1 MAAPLQHKQAS
12 LAGSDPQTFSF
23 TSAVTAG
30 SLLTVNFRHS
40 TAITVAGVSDS
51 VNGAW
56 VKAADVAMGGYT
68 QDCWYLKNA
77 GAGATTV
84 SVDLSG
90 AASLQYELNEWAGRD
105 ASTPIDDCETGT
117 LAGATAHSAS
127 AAATP
132 TVAGGIALVTYGFA
146 GAFTVD
152 AAPAGYT
159 TTGGDASYLKQYYKD
174 LAGTD
179 AEDPEL
185 TTVDAEDSG
194 TILVILKVPVATAA
208 PTVTT
213 QAVSGIGATGGT
225 LNGTITD
232 TGGENADQRGFVIDL
247 GTQAD
252 PGNVAPAA
260 SGYASAVWSS
270 GSFGVG
276 AFTVNQ
282 GGLASS
288 TTHYVRAFAH
298 NSAGYSY
305 GAEVTFDTL
314 AASGGAPRMLMMG
327 VG

>member
-12 LAGSDPQTFSF
+12 LAGADPQVFSF
-23 TSAVTAG
+23 ASAVTAG
-30 SLLTVNFRHS
+30 SLLTVNFRHATS
-40 TAITVAGVSDS
+40 ITVAGVSDS

-56 VKAADVAMGGYT
+56 TKAADVAMGGYT
-68 QDCWYLKNA
+68 HDCWYLKNA

-90 AASLQYELNEWAGRD
+90 AASFQYELNEWAGRD
-105 ASTPIDDCETGT
+105 ASTPIDDSETGT
-117 LAGATAHSAS
+117 LSGATTHKAS

-146 GAFTVD
+146 GSFTVD

-159 TTGGDASYLKQYYKD
+159 STGGDASYLKQYYKD

-185 TTVDAEDSG
+185 TTVDTEDSG

-213 QAVSGIGATGGT
+213 QAVSGIGATGAT
-225 LNGTITD
+225 FNGTITV
-232 TGGENADQRGFVIDL
+232 TGGENADERGFVYDL

-252 PGNVAPAA
+252 PGNVDPGA
-260 SGYASAVWSS
+260 SGYAFGAWFT
-270 GSFGVG
+270 GSFPAE
-276 AFTVNQ
+276 AFTLNQ

-288 TTHYVRAFAH
+288 TTFYVRAFAH

-314 AASGGAPRMLMMG
+314 APSGGAPRMLLMG